1 MNDQVKRGP
10 GRPRRQDPNQA
21 SDLDNI
27 PTSELAPGLR
37 RRNIGEFGKN
47 VMGFTGDKDPNY
59 EYRIFND
66 TGTRIAQAL
75 ELGWE
80 IVEDDG
86 ELGDADADKASA
98 VGSQVRRTVN
108 RSTGTQ
114 GVLMRIR
121 KEWYRQYQQA
131 KQARVS
137 ETIKALK
144 APGGKSEGYYVPG
157 DGKTVIE
164 IGN

>member
-1 MNDQVKRGP
+1 MSDQVKRGP
-10 GRPRRQDPNQA
+10 GRPRRQDPNEA
-21 SDLDNI
+21 SDMDNI
-27 PTSELAPGLR
+27 PSTDLAPGIR
-37 RRNIGEFGKN
+37 RRSIGEFGKN
-47 VMGFTGDKDPNY
+47 VLGFTGKKDPNY
-59 EYRIFND
+59 EYRIVND
-66 TGTRIAQAL
+66 VGARIAQML
-75 ELGWE
+75 EDGWE
-80 IVEDDG
+80 IVEDSG
-86 ELGDADADKASA
+86 QLGDEDVDKGSA

-108 RSTGTQ
+108 RTTGTQ

-131 KQARVS
+131 KQARVG